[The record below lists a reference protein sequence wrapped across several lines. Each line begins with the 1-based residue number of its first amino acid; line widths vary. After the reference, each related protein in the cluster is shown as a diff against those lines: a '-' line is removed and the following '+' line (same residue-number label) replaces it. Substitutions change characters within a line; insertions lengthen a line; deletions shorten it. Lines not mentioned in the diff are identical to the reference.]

1 MRIVSLAPS
10 TTDVLIHLG
19 FREEIAGITEQCADV
34 LAISDKV
41 TIGSF
46 VNPNVEKIIATNP
59 DLIITAG
66 KIHGRFHEEFEKQ
79 GIKVL
84 DFGARSFADIY
95 NDMEELGR
103 ISRRK
108 EIGQQVS
115 TLRERI
121 EAIRRKIPK
130 STAPPRVI
138 RLFGIELPRLYS
150 IAPGV
155 YQYEAIQV
163 AGGKPM
169 TWETE
174 EYVAQLTLEA
184 VISFDPEVIISCGH
198 RRNEAPILICKGCT
212 VPAPACQRDITDIY
226 DWEGWQ
232 GVSAIRNRRVHS
244 ISCATICRPGHRLA
258 DLVEVLAKIFYPDS
272 FE

>member
-19 FREEIAGITEQCADV
+19 FREDIAGITEQCADA

-46 VNPNVEKIIATNP
+46 VNPDVKKIVATKP
-59 DLIITAG
+59 ELIVTAG
-66 KIHGRFHEEFEKQ
+66 KIHGRFLEDFARN
-79 GIKVL
+79 GIRVL
-84 DFGARSFADIY
+84 DFGARSFADIF

-103 ISRRK
+103 ISGRQ
-108 EIGQQVS
+108 EIAQQVN
-115 TLRERI
+115 TLRDRI
-121 EAIRRKIPK
+121 EAIRKKIPK
-130 STAPPRVI
+130 GIAPPRVI
-138 RLFGIELPRLYS
+138 RLFGNRLPRLFS

-155 YQYEAIQV
+155 YQYEAIQI

-169 TWETE
+169 PWEKE

-184 VISFDPEVIISCGH
+184 VTSFDPEVIIACGN
-198 RRNEAPILICKGCT
+198 RRDEAPMPICKGCT
-212 VPAPACQRDITDIY
+212 VPTPPCQRDIMDIY

-232 GVSAIRNRRVHS
+232 GVSAIRNRRVHT

-258 DLVEVLAKIFYPDS
+258 DLVEELAKIFYPDS
-272 FE
+272 F